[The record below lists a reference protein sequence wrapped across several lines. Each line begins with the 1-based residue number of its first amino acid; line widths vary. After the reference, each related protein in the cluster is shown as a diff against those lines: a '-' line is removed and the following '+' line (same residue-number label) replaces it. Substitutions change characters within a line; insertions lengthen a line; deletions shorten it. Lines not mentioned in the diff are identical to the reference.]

1 MRSLFSYLQKKN
13 CENDEKV
20 MPLFIQRIFKMVLRL
35 HVMSLK
41 NPAVRKHWKNKE
53 FTVTKIVFPSNQL
66 FSARG
71 LFSKCVAF
79 TKCLPKNRKFNFP
92 QCTVFQD

>member
-35 HVMSLK
+35 HVSEWRTPPCIRGGQHVTDLAQNLKNETSIAKSSSLK
-41 NPAVRKHWKNKE
+41 
-53 FTVTKIVFPSNQL
+53 IIDL
-66 FSARG
+66 
-71 LFSKCVAF
+71 
-79 TKCLPKNRKFNFP
+79 
-92 QCTVFQD
+92 

>member
-35 HVMSLK
+35 HVRLSEELRRAYTLK
-41 NPAVRKHWKNKE
+41 K
-53 FTVTKIVFPSNQL
+53 
-66 FSARG
+66 
-71 LFSKCVAF
+71 
-79 TKCLPKNRKFNFP
+79 
-92 QCTVFQD
+92 